1 MTETDLKNK
10 NTKIM
15 LIDDDKFLL
24 DMYSLKFKNAGY
36 EVQGFVDP
44 NEALEKIREGFF
56 EPDIVLFD
64 IIMPGVGGWGFI
76 KQIREENL
84 IPETTTIV
92 LSNQGQQSDF
102 DESKEY
108 KIDGYVVKALATP
121 SEVLE
126 KVESIHLSKESKKN
140 KK

>member
-1 MTETDLKNK
+1 MTEVDLTKENK
-10 NTKIM
+10 KPDMNTKVM
-15 LIDDDKFLL
+15 LVDDDSFLL

-36 EVQGFVDP
+36 EVEAVNDP
-44 NEALEKIREGFF
+44 NVALDRIRGGY

-64 IIMPGVGGWGFI
+64 IVMPGTGGWGFI
-76 KQIREENL
+76 KQIREEKL
-84 IPETTTIV
+84 IPKVTAIV

-108 KIDGYVVKALATP
+108 KVDGYVVKALSTP

-126 KVESIHLSKESKKN
+126 KVKGIHSSKK
-140 KK
+140 